1 MKRKKFIRLLGYG
14 ALGMGMA
21 PAACAGFNSGKSDYG
36 TCKLAWE
43 NLCGDIGAVYKT
55 DAFKYVHPVR
65 KIPNVLLYGDSISIG
80 YTPAVRKGLEGQAT
94 VFRLYKNG
102 GSSQQFIPNM
112 DKMNET
118 MFQPNLR
125 DGWKFKWDLVHFNVG
140 LHDLKYLKGK
150 HLNKNGEQVSSIGQ
164 YKENLDK
171 ICKYLKTKYPEAKL
185 VFATTTPVPENAKG
199 RYKGDSIKFNT
210 AAGEILAGYPE
221 IAIND
226 LYAFTM
232 PQREAWAK
240 EPGNVHYNELGSTEQ
255 GKEVARIIA
264 ENL

>member
-1 MKRKKFIRLLGYG
+1 MERKKFIRLLGYG

-21 PAACAGFNSGKSDYG
+21 PAACAGLNTNKSDYE
-36 TCKLAWE
+36 TCKSAWG
-43 NLCGDIGAVYKT
+43 NLCGDIGTVYKT

-80 YTPAVRKGLEGQAT
+80 YTPAVRASLEGQAT
-94 VFRLYKNG
+94 VFRLYRNG

-112 DKMNET
+112 DTMKET
-118 MFQPNLR
+118 MFQPHLR
-125 DGWKFKWDLVHFNVG
+125 GGWKFKWDLVHFNVG

-150 HLNKNGEQVSSIGQ
+150 HLNKNGEQVSSMGS
-164 YKENLDK
+164 YKENLDE
-171 ICKYLKTKYPEAKL
+171 ICKYLKTEYPEAKL

-199 RYKGDSIKFNT
+199 RFKGDSIKFNT
-210 AAGEILAGYPE
+210 AAREVLAKHPE
-221 IAIND
+221 IVIND

-232 PQREAWAK
+232 PQRKAWAQ
-240 EPGNVHYNELGSTEQ
+240 EPGNVHYNKKGATEQ

>member
-1 MKRKKFIRLLGYG
+1 MERKRFISLLGYG

-21 PAACAGFNSGKSDYG
+21 PAAYAGINSKKSDYE
-36 TCKLAWE
+36 TCKSVWGD
-43 NLCGDIGAVYKT
+43 LCGAIGTVYKT
-55 DAFKYVHPVR
+55 DAFEYVHPVR
-65 KIPNVLLYGDSISIG
+65 KTPNVLLYGDSISIG
-80 YTPAVRKGLEGQAT
+80 YTPAVRKSLEEKAT

-112 DKMNET
+112 DKMNAT
-118 MFQPNLR
+118 MFQPYLR
-125 DGWKFKWDLVHFNVG
+125 KGWNFKWDLIHFNVG
-140 LHDLKYLKGK
+140 LHDLKYLSGK
-150 HLNKNGEQVSSIGQ
+150 HLDKNGEQVSSIGV

-171 ICKYLKTKYPEAKL
+171 ICKYLKSNYPEAKL

-199 RYKGDSIKFNT
+199 RYSGDSIKFNT
-210 AAGEILAGYPE
+210 AAREVLEQYPE
-221 IAIND
+221 IEIND
-226 LYAFTM
+226 LYAFTL
-232 PQREAWAK
+232 PQRKAWAQ